1 MAPGVKGAY
10 AKPGGQSSIPRLH
23 RVEGGSPKLPSHCH
37 RHRSLYTHRHTNRK
51 GAWEVPQWPKVLA
64 NDRQTNVVGLGVWVF
79 RAEQKKE
86 KAGWWHTP
94 VTRLVGGGDRKRLT
108 NRKERKCV
116 AREASQPGS
125 VARAHLSLLSW
136 AVFTF
141 TAERG

>member
-79 RAEQKKE
+79 QAEQKKE

-94 VTRLVGGGDRKRLT
+94 VTLARRRWGQETADKQKGEKMCSSGGEPAGLRGQGAPVPAQLG
-108 NRKERKCV
+108 CV
-116 AREASQPGS
+116 YLHS
-125 VARAHLSLLSW
+125 
-136 AVFTF
+136 
-141 TAERG
+141 